1 MNCNICELRCCLNGD
16 SFGRCGM
23 YQVLDEKIT
32 PRYNNQL
39 SSVSVGRVEDVPLLH
54 YYPGALTLL
63 IGTVS
68 CNFDCYY
75 CENSRIARQAGD
87 KIFRYSLTPQE
98 VINKAKQLNCEAVA
112 FTVNEPAASFPYF
125 LDIAQAARKNGLKA
139 GCATNGYFTQE
150 AIALLADSIDFANV
164 SIKSWR
170 DDFYQKSCGVPS
182 VKPVLRNIEALHK
195 KGVHIEITTPVTP
208 GMDTAE
214 IIAIARFLSDIDR
227 KIPWHLFW
235 LLAEYKAEIGHH
247 VPVDKL
253 VEMRNAALEHL
264 DYVFIGNLVGS
275 EWLDTECPVCG
286 QKLVER
292 INTFGC
298 GSQLADYHIN
308 NEKCPNCGSKSDVT
322 GEFSLSFLQEATYGD
337 THRKCPALAGEMAS
351 EAGLERKPILGLL
364 DVNGYQKLFDF
375 KTGIASTDSNELIK
389 KVGSLIEEEP
399 YPGDGIIESDDWV
412 THTALKLVDS
422 HQPDLVMLN
431 YAQPWFLSLNNPS
444 KRREAVN
451 NALDNAQTFIKK
463 TGYTPLIVGLG
474 EFEKVQRA
482 VALEEM
488 LKGENIVVFNGK
500 TAFLQEEAFKKLGAE
515 TLEQLSSC
523 WDVFTREEI
532 LSSIE
537 AGYSSEFARNIGEY
551 TAFARKG
558 VCFKG
563 ASDHFILHGYVP
575 ALAESIP
582 VYTSLKIPGHI
593 SEIASTVTNAVNAG
607 EKVALILIEG
617 VGVADYVQ
625 PGVDL
630 CSNRDGRFIYQLPY
644 QYMSIGAGKPY
655 SQCEYQFPL
664 GQAYW
669 MKDYRPY
676 PFSRRFNRTVYSAMR
691 QGIGGRRSISVGNRN
706 IMTHVCLEADIVVE
720 CYSCIQHNFA
730 TMAVFY

>member
-1 MNCNICELRCCLNGD
+1 MNCNICELRCNLHEGYY
-16 SFGRCGM
+16 GRCGM
-23 YQVLDEKIT
+23 YQEVDGVVA
-32 PRYNNQL
+32 PRYQNQL
-39 SSVSVGRVEDVPLLH
+39 SSISVGRVEDVPLLH

-75 CENSRIARQAGD
+75 CENSRIARQSGD
-87 KIFRYSLTPQE
+87 KIFRYSLTPDE
-98 VINKAKQLNCEAVA
+98 VIKKAIQLNCEAVA

-182 VKPVLRNIEALHK
+182 VKPVLRNIEALYK

-208 GMDTAE
+208 GIDTAE
-214 IIAIARFLSDIDR
+214 IIKIARFLSGIDR

-264 DYVFIGNLVGS
+264 DHVFIGNLIGS
-275 EWLDTECPVCG
+275 EWLDTECPLCG

-298 GSQLADYHIN
+298 GSQLADHHIN
-308 NEKCPNCGSKSDVT
+308 GGKCPNCAADSDVV
-322 GEFSLSFLQEATYGD
+322 GEYSLKFFDEVPHQSRGV
-337 THRKCPALAGEMAS
+337 KPPVPVGEM
-351 EAGLERKPILGLL
+351 ELGEELEEQPVLGLL

-375 KTGIASTDSNELIK
+375 KTGKTSTHSNELIR
-389 KVGSLIEEEP
+389 KVGSLIKEEP

-412 THTALKLVDS
+412 THTALKLVDL
-422 HQPDLVMLN
+422 HHPDLVMLN

-444 KRREAVN
+444 KRRDAVN
-451 NALDNAQTFIKK
+451 NALDNAHTFIQK
-463 TGYTPLIVGLG
+463 TGYTPLIIGLG

-500 TAFLQEEAFKKLGAE
+500 TAFLPKEAFKRLGAE
-515 TLEQLSSC
+515 ALEQLSSC

-532 LSSIE
+532 LNSIE
-537 AGYSSEFARNIGEY
+537 PGYSSEFARNIGDY

-563 ASDHFILHGYVP
+563 ASDHFILNGYVP
-575 ALAESIP
+575 SLAESIP
-582 VYTSLKIPGHI
+582 VYTSLRTPGHI
-593 SEIASTVTNAVNAG
+593 SNISSTVINAVNSG

-617 VGVADYVQ
+617 AGVTDYAQ
-625 PGVDL
+625 TGVEL
-630 CSNRDGRFIYQLPY
+630 CSNREGKFVYQLPY
-644 QYMSIGAGKPY
+644 QYMSIGSGKPY

-676 PFSRRFNRTVYSAMR
+676 PFSRRFNR
-691 QGIGGRRSISVGNRN
+691 
-706 IMTHVCLEADIVVE
+706 
-720 CYSCIQHNFA
+720 
-730 TMAVFY
+730 